1 MKARA
6 LMKEGLAKV
15 EETGDDFAGFD
26 ASRDGF
32 IGNNHNGGQWVDAY
46 NREIPHNFD
55 DDQDHPVDM
64 FTQNVLKNYATEGVT
79 KEGKPDGHFFIT
91 KDQAKNLAKEVV
103 QTHLGYTGD
112 K

>member
-15 EETGDDFAGFD
+15 EETADGFAGFD
-26 ASRDGF
+26 ASLDGF
-32 IGNNHNGGQWVDAY
+32 AGNNHNAGEWKDAY
-46 NREIPHNFD
+46 SREIPHNFD
-55 DDQDHPVDM
+55 DGSDHPVDM

-91 KDQAKNLAKEVV
+91 KD
-103 QTHLGYTGD
+103 
-112 K
+112 

>member
-1 MKARA
+1 MKAKA
-6 LMKEGLAKV
+6 LMKEGLSKV

-46 NREIPHNFD
+46 SREIPQNFD

-64 FTQNVLKNYATEGVT
+64 FTQNVIKNFATEGVT

-91 KDQAKNLAKEVV
+91 KE
-103 QTHLGYTGD
+103 
-112 K
+112 